1 MGNQENQWQTCETIS
16 ASKEQKSCGTNAQCI
31 RQTRH
36 GATRKTSSAQMR
48 KKNNAS
54 TWHITMRADHTSKL
68 TSQTQSDIIV
78 VDNTLIMVIL
88 NAQNELEQCDD
99 EEPRRTTR
107 STGGPRAAWTPS
119 GRQHRAAWKSA
130 AAPRT
135 PLGSVDTIGQ
145 RGHHRA
151 ARTPSGSVD
160 IIQGLPERPRSPR
173 ATEEPRRTTRSH
185 ARAAYRGRV
194 LSALVAA
201 A

>member
-1 MGNQENQWQTCETIS
+1 MGQLERQ
-16 ASKEQKSCGTNAQCI
+16 AQ
-31 RQTRH
+31 
-36 GATRKTSSAQMR
+36 RKRA
-48 KKNNAS
+48 KNNAS

-99 EEPRRTTR
+99 EEHRRTTG
-107 STGGPRAAWTPS
+107 SVDTIGAPTSGGVEI
-119 GRQHRAAWKSA
+119 GRRFPDTIGQRGHHRAAWPPS
-130 AAPRT
+130 
-135 PLGSVDTIGQ
+135 GSVDTIGQ

-151 ARTPSGSVD
+151 TWPQSPAAAWTQSPAAAWTPS
-160 IIQGLPERPRSPR
+160 GLPERPRSPR